1 LRLTD
6 LDYLNSR
13 SLKIEKVIT
22 FEMLKEYRM
31 KMRFVFVVTVF
42 LVLPL
47 LSSCRK
53 DRYKVNTS
61 TIDVQ
66 IEIKRL
72 EKDLF
77 VLNPDEIAGSVPSL
91 RTKYN
96 GFLQL
101 FSNVINT
108 GNISDPSFADFLVRF
123 CTDRINNEAYSA
135 VMKLFPDISSVEKDL
150 EEAFRHYIYYF
161 PDRKV
166 PSVFTCITGFNN
178 SIITGDS
185 ALGISLDRYL
195 GADSEFYKRLEIYK
209 YIASRMTPENI
220 VPDAIYG
227 WGASDW
233 DFSVIGYPAENAL
246 SRMIHAGKLRYF
258 EKCMLPETSDE
269 IIQGFTAS
277 QLAFCTNNEEQ
288 MWTYIIENDLLFST
302 DQFTIRKLVE
312 EAPFTSYFT
321 GESPG
326 RAAVWIGFRIVESYM
341 EKNKNVSLGDLMAEK
356 DFQKILEQARY
367 DPH

>member
-1 LRLTD
+1 M
-6 LDYLNSR
+6 
-13 SLKIEKVIT
+13 KI
-22 FEMLKEYRM
+22 
-31 KMRFVFVVTVF
+31 RFVFAVA
-42 LVLPL
+42 VLML
-47 LSSCRK
+47 LSLFSSCRK

-61 TIDVQ
+61 SIDVN

-77 VLNPDEIAGSVPSL
+77 ILNPDEIAVNLPSL
-91 RTKYN
+91 KNKYS
-96 GFLQL
+96 GFLQM

-108 GNISDPSFADFLVRF
+108 GDINEPSFADFLVRF
-123 CTDRINNEAYSA
+123 CTDRVNNEAYAA
-135 VMKLFPDISSVEKDL
+135 VMKLYPDISSVESDL
-150 EEAFRHYIYYF
+150 EEAFRHYLYYL
-161 PDRKV
+161 PDRRV
-166 PSVFTCITGFNN
+166 PSVYTCISGFNN
-178 SIITGDS
+178 SIIAGDS

-195 GADSEFYKRLEIYK
+195 GADSEFYRRLDIYK
-209 YIASRMTPENI
+209 YISSRMTPENI

-233 DFSVIGYPAENAL
+233 DFSIIGYPAENVL
-246 SRMIHAGKLRYF
+246 SRMIHAGKLKYF
-258 EKCMLPETSDE
+258 EKCMLPRTSDE
-269 IIQGFTAS
+269 IIHGFTAS
-277 QLAFCTNNEEQ
+277 QLAFCINNEEQ
-288 MWTYIIENDLLFST
+288 MWTYIVENDLLFSS

-341 EKNKNVSLGDLMAEK
+341 GKNKDVSLEDLMAEK
-356 DFQKILEQARY
+356 DFQKILELARY